1 MFDFWGSGASILT
14 VCVSGT
20 YWMGI
25 TSLSGSAPWYSQM
38 GNEMGIGE
46 IADDSGIGFE
56 IKGVYV
62 ILPAIIII
70 YLIFQK
76 YIYYPF

>member
-1 MFDFWGSGASILT
+1 
-14 VCVSGT
+14 
-20 YWMGI
+20 MGI
-25 TSLSGSAPWYSQM
+25 TSLSGSAPRYSQM

-62 ILPAIIII
+62 ILPAIIIF
-70 YLIFQK
+70 L
-76 YIYYPF
+76 